1 MGREGSLFNITGQW
15 LELKDMLCECTD
27 DAELEQVI
35 KDSLEGVQGELEVK
49 AANYIYVI
57 QQIEMEA
64 DRAEQLEYEWS
75 MKKKI
80 RRSNVARLK
89 QALKDVM
96 TVTDQPELRAGDYTL
111 KIVKNGGVAPLII
124 DKPDAVPDNM
134 TKVIIEPDKDRI
146 RQYLDEGNSCKWAHI
161 AERGTHLSIK

>member
-35 KDSLEGVQGELEVK
+35 KDSLEGVQGELEAK
-49 AANYIYVI
+49 AANYVYVI

-64 DRAEQLEYEWS
+64 DRAEQLEYEWN

-89 QALKDVM
+89 QALKDAMVA
-96 TVTDQPELRAGDYTL
+96 TEQNEINAGDYKL
-111 KIVKNGGVAPLII
+111 KIVKILLSTSQG
-124 DKPDAVPDNM
+124 
-134 TKVIIEPDKDRI
+134 
-146 RQYLDEGNSCKWAHI
+146 CK
-161 AERGTHLSIK
+161 SF